1 MTNKLWEPTKDDI
14 LGSQLTKF
22 IDHIN
27 KTYHLNL
34 DSFESIHSWSVQN
47 PDLFWGESAK
57 FLNIKF
63 NSAARKIVDD
73 PKHMPGATWF
83 EGATLNY
90 AENCLRHRS
99 NDLAIYD
106 VNEHGLTNTVT
117 WDELYQLVSKWHQF
131 FLKNGIKK
139 GDRVAGILPNNLVA
153 LAAMLG
159 ATSIGAVWSSC
170 SPDFGEQG
178 ICDRLEQVNPNCII
192 SISTYSYKGKDIL
205 ITNRLNQI
213 RENLSNTSLWV
224 NASNDSMDGWTNCSE
239 IDAYEPTNINFVPCG
254 FNDPLFILFSSGT
267 TGKPK
272 CIVHGV
278 GGTLL
283 QHMKEHQFHANMKEG
298 DTLFYYTTCGW
309 MMWNWMVSGL
319 ASNASLV
326 LFDGAA
332 ITSGFSI
339 WDLIEQYEINI
350 FGCSASFIG
359 ASQKRKINITH
370 KLSGHTTRL
379 ILSTGSPLLPHHYDY
394 LYSNFEYPIQVGS
407 ISGGTDIISCFALC
421 NPITPVYRGLLQ
433 GKGLGMDIA
442 AFDSNKK
449 ELIGVRGDLVCKT
462 SAPCMPIYFLNDPNN
477 ERYKSAYFDD
487 GNSKEWVH
495 GDYVVIHDK
504 GAVEIL
510 GRSDSTLNPGGI
522 RIGTAEFYQILD
534 DFDYVVDS
542 LVSSVI
548 LDNEEK
554 IVLFLKLN
562 SGQSLTPEIK
572 KNVRLQL
579 KQKASPRHMP
589 QMIVQ
594 VSQIPYTK
602 NGKKCEV
609 NVKKI
614 LRGEQFIVQESTL
627 MSENSFDE
635 YLSFAKQVT
644 ETES

>member
-1 MTNKLWEPTKDDI
+1 MINKLWEPTKDDI
-14 LGSQLTKF
+14 AESHLTKF
-22 IDHIN
+22 IHHIN
-27 KTYHLNL
+27 STYHLNL
-34 DSFESIHSWSVQN
+34 ETFDAIHSWSVQN
-47 PDLFWGESAK
+47 PELFWGESAK

-63 NSAARKIVDD
+63 NSTPHKIVDD
-73 PKHMPGATWF
+73 PKLMPGATWF

-99 NDLAIYD
+99 NDLAIYEID
-106 VNEHGLTNTVT
+106 EYGLTNTVT
-117 WDELYQLVSKWHQF
+117 WEELYQLVSRWHQF
-131 FLKNGIKK
+131 FIKKGIKK
-139 GDRVAGILPNNLVA
+139 GDRIAGILPNNLVA

-178 ICDRLEQVNPNCII
+178 ICDRLEQVNPKCII

-205 ITNRLNQI
+205 ITDRLNQI
-213 RENLSNTSLWV
+213 RESLTNTSIWV
-224 NASNDSMDGWTNCSE
+224 NASNDSIDGWMNCSE
-239 IDAYEPTNINFVPCG
+239 IDAYQPTDINFVPCE
-254 FNDPLFILFSSGT
+254 FHDPLFILFSSGT

-283 QHMKEHQFHANMKEG
+283 QHMKEHQFHGNMKEG

-309 MMWNWMVSGL
+309 MMWNWMVSAL
-319 ASNASLV
+319 ASNVSLV

-332 ITSGFSI
+332 ITNSFSI

-359 ASQKRKINITH
+359 ASQKRKIDITQ
-370 KLSGHTTRL
+370 KLSGNTTRL

-442 AFDSNKK
+442 AFDSNKQ
-449 ELIGVRGDLVCKT
+449 ELIGVKGDLVCKT

-477 ERYKSAYFDD
+477 ERYKTAYFS
-487 GNSKEWVH
+487 GGKSNEWIH
-495 GDYVVIHDK
+495 GDYVVVHEN

-534 DFDYVVDS
+534 HFDGIVDS
-542 LVSSVI
+542 LVSSVV

-562 SGQSLTPEIK
+562 NGQSLTPEIK
-572 KNVRLQL
+572 KEVRSQL
-579 KQKASPRHMP
+579 KEKASPRHMP

-609 NVKKI
+609 NVKRI
-614 LRGEQFIVQESTL
+614 LRGEQFVVQESTL

-635 YLSFAKQVT
+635 YFSFAKQVIDLR
-644 ETES
+644 S